1 MTDSMPERKL
11 SDAFTG
17 INIEESLKS
26 KLSSL
31 GFGEYSSEAKYTEPN
46 NDIGN
51 LSDIADL
58 DLGDTLPSI
67 TSESSGVVSG
77 LTSSVHSCANSA
89 GTVPSPRESAM
100 EIQENPS
107 TNHRLKSAML
117 QELHVYV
124 VPLSCWE
131 QGRNLATK
139 TIENET
145 ISLGFVRVLPELNIS
160 NLRLEIEAQLDHQ
173 ECPVPESYIF
183 IRNVGRHFAMV
194 KSRQEQQLKVRNF
207 LPPQSDEPEIFI
219 LEQDGYTGNYGA
231 KNGKPPTKIDMLNE
245 VKKLK
250 KENKEGMEK
259 QEGLMS
265 SAKVLQDRINN
276 QNKPENLMA
285 RLINRWKFN
294 SKVVSSSGPTPWD
307 LKLDEETRN
316 TEALESDCTSLRN
329 DLDEQHKIRMDS
341 FEIKMKPII
350 IRDGPSKKA
359 NWKIQAAKL
368 AYEIYS
374 LTQRLRY
381 TSFRAENEEKRR
393 EQVEREVRILR
404 EKISVLKIQIST
416 ITKGVPITKIEVRE
430 DKRSIARSSSPDE
443 KFRSSS
449 VPTSGKPPER
459 SYSPT
464 MRHTAHGILKSQ
476 QSLASE
482 ILA

>member
-1 MTDSMPERKL
+1 MGDS
-11 SDAFTG
+11 
-17 INIEESLKS
+17 
-26 KLSSL
+26 
-31 GFGEYSSEAKYTEPN
+31 GFMSG
-46 NDIGN
+46 GN
-51 LSDIADL
+51 VDFIKMA
-58 DLGDTLPSI
+58 TL
-67 TSESSGVVSG
+67 
-77 LTSSVHSCANSA
+77 
-89 GTVPSPRESAM
+89 
-100 EIQENPS
+100 
-107 TNHRLKSAML
+107 
-117 QELHVYV
+117 
-124 VPLSCWE
+124 
-131 QGRNLATK
+131 
-139 TIENET
+139 
-145 ISLGFVRVLPELNIS
+145 
-160 NLRLEIEAQLDHQ
+160 
-173 ECPVPESYIF
+173 
-183 IRNVGRHFAMV
+183 V
-194 KSRQEQQLKVRNF
+194 KSRQEQQLK
-207 LPPQSDEPEIFI
+207 
-219 LEQDGYTGNYGA
+219 DGYTGNYGA

-276 QNKPENLMA
+276 QNK
-285 RLINRWKFN
+285 
-294 SKVVSSSGPTPWD
+294 GPTPWD

-381 TSFRAENEEKRR
+381 TTFRSENEEKRR

-416 ITKGVPITKIEVRE
+416 ITKGVPMSKIEVRE
-430 DKRSIARSSSPDE
+430 DKRMGRAGSPDD
-443 KFRSSS
+443 KFRSISL
-449 VPTSGKPPER
+449 PTSGKSPER

-464 MRHTAHGILKSQ
+464 MRHTAH
-476 QSLASE
+476 
-482 ILA
+482 